1 MLQKLL
7 TGIVISAVSFIAG
20 RKIEKVLQESNQSKE
35 TLEDFINADKV
46 KKAANALSDDDLDK
60 LRKEF
65 TE

>member
-35 TLEDFINADKV
+35 KLEDFINADKV

>member
-7 TGIVISAVSFIAG
+7 TGIVISAVSFMVG
-20 RKIEKVLQESNQSKE
+20 KKVEKLLQESNQSKDK
-35 TLEDFINADKV
+35 LEDFINADKI
-46 KKAANALSDDDLDK
+46 KKAADSLSDNDLDK

>member
-7 TGIVISAVSFIAG
+7 TGVAISIASYLAG
-20 RKIEKVLQESNQSKE
+20 RKIERIIQQRNEISTK
-35 TLEDFINADKV
+35 LEDYVNADKI
-46 KKAANALSDDDLDK
+46 KKAADALDDVDLDK

>member
-7 TGIVISAVSFIAG
+7 TGIVISAVSFMAG
-20 RKIEKVLQESNQSKE
+20 RKIEKALQESNQSKDK
-35 TLEDFINADKV
+35 LEDFINADKI
-46 KKAANALSDDDLDK
+46 KKAADALGDVDLDK

>member
-7 TGIVISAVSFIAG
+7 TGIVISAVSFMVG
-20 RKIEKVLQESNQSKE
+20 KKVEKLMQESNQSKDK
-35 TLEDFINADKV
+35 LEDFINADKI
-46 KKAANALSDDDLDK
+46 KKAADALSDNDLDK

>member
-7 TGIVISAVSFIAG
+7 TGIVISAISFVAG
-20 RKIEKVLQESNQSKE
+20 RKIEKALQESNQSKDK
-35 TLEDFINADKV
+35 LEDFINADKI
-46 KKAANALSDDDLDK
+46 KKAADTLNDVDLDK

>member
-46 KKAANALSDDDLDK
+46 KKAADALSDDDLDK
-60 LRKEF
+60 SRKEF

>member
-20 RKIEKVLQESNQSKE
+20 RKIEKVLQERNQSKE

-46 KKAANALSDDDLDK
+46 KKAADALSDDDLDK

>member
-20 RKIEKVLQESNQSKE
+20 RKIEKVLQKSNQSKE

-46 KKAANALSDDDLDK
+46 KKAADALSDDDLDK

>member
-35 TLEDFINADKV
+35 KLEDFINADKV
-46 KKAANALSDDDLDK
+46 KKAADALSDDDLDK

>member
-20 RKIEKVLQESNQSKE
+20 RKIEKVLQESNRSKE

-46 KKAANALSDDDLDK
+46 KKAADALSDDDLDK

>member
-20 RKIEKVLQESNQSKE
+20 RKIEKVLQESNRSKE

>member
-46 KKAANALSDDDLDK
+46 KKAADALSDDDLDK

>member
-20 RKIEKVLQESNQSKE
+20 RKIEKVLQKSNQSKE

>member
-46 KKAANALSDDDLDK
+46 KKAADALSDDDRDK

>member
-7 TGIVISAVSFIAG
+7 TGIVISAVSFMVG
-20 RKIEKVLQESNQSKE
+20 KKVEKLLQESNQSKDK
-35 TLEDFINADKV
+35 LEDFINADKI
-46 KKAANALSDDDLDK
+46 KKTADSLSDNDLDK

>member
-7 TGIVISAVSFIAG
+7 TGIVISAVSFMVG
-20 RKIEKVLQESNQSKE
+20 KKVEKLLQESNQSKDK
-35 TLEDFINADKV
+35 LEDFINADKI
-46 KKAANALSDDDLDK
+46 KKAADALSDNDLDK